1 MRVLHKVSCC
11 ADEGRAP
18 RLTHVNVDQTHDSV
32 DFHSVFISKFILEAT
47 PSSEV
52 ILERMQVKSIV
63 LVKSGIT
70 LSTRLPVHVGCLLFM
85 K

>member
-18 RLTHVNVDQTHDSV
+18 RLTHVHIDRTHDSV
-32 DFHSVFISKFILEAT
+32 DFHSVFISKFILERPVPKLFWNAC
-47 PSSEV
+47 
-52 ILERMQVKSIV
+52 KSNQLV
-63 LVKSGIT
+63 LVKSGIA